1 MSSRFARSLVFA
13 IGLTIAA
20 AGAASAHEC
29 LNASRSDQGNL
40 MAGTHASRWI
50 YFGTLEELLSTPPEP
65 GAPALTPAQYDWAL
79 AAARAA
85 GAPTSFAVYV
95 GNHTI
100 AEGTPGMAKHGADGR
115 GIDHFGDWLPILL
128 QIYADALEH

>member
-1 MSSRFARSLVFA
+1 MSSRFVRSFWLA
-13 IGLTIAA
+13 IALTIVA

-29 LNASRSDQGNL
+29 FNASRSDQGNL
-40 MAGTHASRWI
+40 MAGTHASRWV
-50 YFGTLEELLSTPPEP
+50 YVGTLAELLSTPPEP

-85 GAPTSFAVYV
+85 GAPSSFAVFI

-100 AEGTPGMAKHGADGR
+100 AEGTPAMAKHGADGH
-115 GIDHFGDWLPILL
+115 GIDHFGDWIPILL
-128 QIYADALEH
+128 RIYAEALEH